1 MSALT
6 LLDPSKLIEIA
17 DDLESFF
24 HVLIYYAIR
33 YLPHNLPD
41 KAVGRFL
48 YNYFDDYTDGVSGF
62 TCGPAKYYAMK
73 TGVIDLTLITER
85 TRDDQG
91 KKIQPLEF
99 FMNQPTTPSGDS
111 NDGDVPDLNQHP
123 INTLVAELLAA
134 FQALYAQYLVDKVKE
149 HRWNSTPIPDLMD
162 DDAIALL
169 AEMKV
174 EEAQNASASAAQGSS
189 AQGRAAIDRS
199 LADQVKTHAPMR
211 KLILKY
217 IAYSTWPKDEKG
229 KDKKP
234 DQGYVPAKE
243 NTAVASIA
251 VETGSKRSREDAEE
265 SISKRVRNYA

>member
-48 YNYFDDYTDGVSGF
+48 YNYFDDYADGVSGF

-99 FMNQPTTPSGDS
+99 FMNQPTTP
-111 NDGDVPDLNQHP
+111 GDVTDLNQHP

-162 DDAIALL
+162 DDAMALL
-169 AEMKV
+169 AEMKA

-189 AQGRAAIDRS
+189 AQGRAAIDPS
-199 LADQVKTHAPMR
+199 LADQIKTHAPMR

-217 IAYSTWPKDEKG
+217 IAYSTWPKDDKG

-251 VETGSKRSREDAEE
+251 VETGSKRGREDVEE